1 MATVRELITKLIF
14 KVDDSSQKAAESA
27 GDEATRAAKRAGEG
41 WTNFTARIGLAI
53 QGLQQI
59 GRVAKAAFN
68 TIIGG
73 FISTAD
79 AAAKSARALGE
90 NADELQRLGFAV
102 QIHGGT
108 QKGLETGLKT
118 LTKRMRDATLGLKTQ
133 KDAFA
138 EVGIGID
145 QLRGKK
151 ASEVFRLI
159 ADGMQN
165 IENPARRAA
174 LAQEFFG
181 RQGITL
187 VNALAAGGKEID
199 RLGRRFDELGGTI
212 DKSGRERAEKAA
224 DAFLMLK
231 VAAQGFRNR
240 IAAAVLPA
248 LTGMVERFTAFISD
262 SARVAKALEIVKL
275 AAKILGSVLA
285 TLAAKQ
291 IAGLIAGA
299 ALWVKSLFTMTAA
312 TNTAT
317 IASRALGLA
326 LGLLKA
332 TGILLIAA
340 AVQDLF
346 KLFTGGESTIAKA
359 LGPEGA
365 KELKATLLEMG
376 KAFKSVLK
384 ELAPVL
390 AKLLKGIAP
399 MIPVLTKILAFVG
412 KLLVKAIKVV
422 ITGVRAIA
430 AGFGVVKSVVFT
442 IAAAIRAPAQAI
454 ASMISKVRE
463 WAKELGIVGKI
474 AKVIAL
480 PFKAV
485 QAVINGIREAWRWI
499 VEKWD
504 RVKSALGLTTFAAT
518 ARKVALTTGPGPAP
532 APGAAAAAAARP
544 PTGATAPAPVVNMS
558 ANITNNVSGAGLN
571 SEELATRVTFLSE
584 QAQKRAQGE
593 MLRQAMADIKR

>member
-1 MATVRELITKLIF
+1 
-14 KVDDSSQKAAESA
+14 
-27 GDEATRAAKRAGEG
+27 
-41 WTNFTARIGLAI
+41 
-53 QGLQQI
+53 
-59 GRVAKAAFN
+59 
-68 TIIGG
+68 
-73 FISTAD
+73 
-79 AAAKSARALGE
+79 
-90 NADELQRLGFAV
+90 
-102 QIHGGT
+102 
-108 QKGLETGLKT
+108 
-118 LTKRMRDATLGLKTQ
+118 
-133 KDAFA
+133 
-138 EVGIGID
+138 
-145 QLRGKK
+145 
-151 ASEVFRLI
+151 
-159 ADGMQN
+159 
-165 IENPARRAA
+165 
-174 LAQEFFG
+174 
-181 RQGITL
+181 
-187 VNALAAGGKEID
+187 
-199 RLGRRFDELGGTI
+199 
-212 DKSGRERAEKAA
+212 
-224 DAFLMLK
+224 
-231 VAAQGFRNR
+231 
-240 IAAAVLPA
+240 
-248 LTGMVERFTAFISD
+248 MVERFTAFISD

-326 LGLLKA
+326 LKGLLKA

-340 AVQDLF
+340 AVQDLL

-365 KELKATLLEMG
+365 KELKATLVEMG

-399 MIPVLTKILAFVG
+399 MIPLLTKILAFVG

-454 ASMISKVRE
+454 ASMINKVRE

-518 ARKVALTTGPGPAP
+518 ARRVALTTGPGPAP

-593 MLRQAMADIKR
+593 MLRQAMADIRR